1 MSNRMLLI
9 FYESHIPCCY
19 YAQVDKQKVDNYIK
33 ELTSKAPPS
42 SIDVTSEVRKMKIL
56 YLKASLDQKLTIS
69 NKLLSIKCDHQLQQ
83 AVPDV
88 TKQEVL
94 TSDVSMTPAKP
105 PTKSPKKPIL
115 PKERVA
121 LPKDP

>member
-1 MSNRMLLI
+1 
-9 FYESHIPCCY
+9 
-19 YAQVDKQKVDNYIK
+19 
-33 ELTSKAPPS
+33 
-42 SIDVTSEVRKMKIL
+42 MKIL